1 MEYNERIRDLREEH
15 DLKQSTIAKVLGID
29 QSYYSKY
36 ELGKHPMK
44 AQQIKT
50 LALYYN
56 VSADY
61 ILGLTNEYRALKK

>member
-36 ELGKHPMK
+36 ELGKHPMT